1 MRSHEIE
8 HRIFRVHSTGVLRCD
23 VLEIEPTG
31 YHQTSSTLRVRES
44 RDKEIGE
51 RDDLRDSSLVVLEGL
66 REPQMGP

>member
-1 MRSHEIE
+1 MSLGMRSHEIE

-44 RDKEIGE
+44 RDREI
-51 RDDLRDSSLVVLEGL
+51 V
-66 REPQMGP
+66 REMIYVIAL